1 MRIFIIQSNPQIGWA
16 VILISDVVETELP
29 NFIEE
34 VAGNGFTITDYEFFV
49 KLLNEEFDD
58 EDERDYYLENGFVD
72 EEAIEK

>member
-1 MRIFIIQSNPQIGWA
+1 MKLKIEKSSSIAEAYP
-16 VILISDVVETELP
+16 LISDVVETELP
-29 NFIEE
+29 KFIQE